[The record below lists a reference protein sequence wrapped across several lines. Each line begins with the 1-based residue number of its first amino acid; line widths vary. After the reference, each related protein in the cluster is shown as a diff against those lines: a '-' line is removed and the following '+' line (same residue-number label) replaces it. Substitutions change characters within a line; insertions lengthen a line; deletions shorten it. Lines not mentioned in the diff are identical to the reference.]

1 MLLSQLRS
9 ETKLEAALETCIIN
23 IHRAFTAQEPLKDL
37 FQCYWCGVFFL
48 WLLIIDVFFSCRMSW
63 CSYSIAERKIHST
76 QLSSGDKPALWPS
89 SAEWERQT
97 CLESKIKQKLGLSLT
112 ASILMELSGRWVW
125 DRRLKSSMYPL
136 WIPLSSLLFLW
147 NNHLLS
153 LSQDSWLIGC
163 DEGKNCLCH
172 CFFFFPASFA
182 VNLWSSALFTANCS
196 DSAVRAENT

>member
-1 MLLSQLRS
+1 MLLVWG
-9 ETKLEAALETCIIN
+9 
-23 IHRAFTAQEPLKDL
+23 FFPLTFNNWCL
-37 FQCYWCGVFFL
+37 F
-48 WLLIIDVFFSCRMSW
+48 FFSCRMSW

-112 ASILMELSGRWVW
+112 TSILMELSGRWVW

-172 CFFFFPASFA
+172 CFFFFLPALLSTCDLRLYLLPT
-182 VNLWSSALFTANCS
+182 VQTLLWRQKTHNFPFYLWGESVVQFSLY
-196 DSAVRAENT
+196 